1 MPEGEKIW
9 GVPVTGKAAAFPKFS
24 GTLTLSQ
31 SGGAE
36 YAQALAKGKA
46 APLPCWNRVNW
57 SAKYGGEPLL
67 PFPAIG
73 Q

>member
-46 APLPCWNRVNW
+46 APLPCWNRVN
-57 SAKYGGEPLL
+57 
-67 PFPAIG
+67 
-73 Q
+73 